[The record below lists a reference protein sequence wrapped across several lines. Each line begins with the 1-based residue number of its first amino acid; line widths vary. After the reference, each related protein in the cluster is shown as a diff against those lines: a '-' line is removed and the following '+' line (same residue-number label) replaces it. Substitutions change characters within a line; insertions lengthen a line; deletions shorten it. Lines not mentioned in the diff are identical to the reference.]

1 MQLAPNRATF
11 TMMSKL
17 FCKKWEQVEPDFI
30 TYFKREWLGAHCNW
44 FEGAADYTPSTN
56 NGQES
61 HNATIK
67 KKITLRRRLPMN
79 EFVVCMRDM
88 TADISKSFA
97 DGKRKLETEPNV
109 TIQTYENA
117 MLMVKNNFKAF
128 RAKQKTNSNV
138 SIFSVPSSI
147 CAVENATEANY
158 KTLVTSTWD
167 TFDEFIVHGFQQFYI
182 VKFSVDTWKT
192 ESACTCSVFFKQH
205 MCKHI
210 VAIGIRMEIVV
221 PPITANPV
229 RLAPTKRKPGR
240 PKGTTKA
247 LLHQ

>member
-1 MQLAPNRATF
+1 
-11 TMMSKL
+11 
-17 FCKKWEQVEPDFI
+17 
-30 TYFKREWLGAHCNW
+30 
-44 FEGAADYTPSTN
+44 
-56 NGQES
+56 
-61 HNATIK
+61 
-67 KKITLRRRLPMN
+67 MN

-117 MLMVKNNFKAF
+117 MSMVENNFKAF
-128 RAKQKTNSNV
+128 KAKQKTNSNV

-167 TFDEFIVHGFQQFYI
+167 TFDEFIVHGFQKFYI